1 MVMRAPGQVD
11 DHDESNCIECCEE
24 SLKPGNA
31 AVEQF
36 LDPHREVFR
45 QTLVPQLTS

>member
-1 MVMRAPGQVD
+1 MRAPGQVD

-31 AVEQF
+31 A
-36 LDPHREVFR
+36 
-45 QTLVPQLTS
+45 PQLSNFWILIAKCFVKPSFLN